1 MNLQQQNYQL
11 KMRLQLTE
19 RRKNKQLTSPGYTK
33 PVPKRV
39 AF

>member
-1 MNLQQQNYQL
+1 MQNQAL
-11 KMRLQLTE
+11 PKATLAL
-19 RRKNKQLTSPGYTK
+19 LTSPGYTK